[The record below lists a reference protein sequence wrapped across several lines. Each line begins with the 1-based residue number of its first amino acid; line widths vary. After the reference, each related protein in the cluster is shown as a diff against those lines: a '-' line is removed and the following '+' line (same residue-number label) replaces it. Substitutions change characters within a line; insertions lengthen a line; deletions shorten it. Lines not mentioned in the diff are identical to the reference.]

1 MISTSGIERINEM
14 AKYIYTMWVYKVWD
28 GELLRKS
35 GSNNLAYFDKYKGS
49 NNYRIVIK
57 QGNKIIYDE
66 R

>member
-1 MISTSGIERINEM
+1 M

-28 GELLRKS
+28 GELFYKD
-35 GSNNLAYFDKYKGS
+35 GSNNLAYFDKHKGS

-66 R
+66 RR